1 METCERCGSDDI
13 REQSRL
19 MHGTRVPQSQ
29 CRGCG
34 YKWVA
39 EKAYMSGA
47 DLARHHRLTLEEWGA
62 AQDAADAMQA
72 AMVLPL
78 RGQGTYKK
86 GVPAFRGETADEIVS
101 RVAHHWRRQTALLSV
116 ACGIY
121 RDRERA
127 GEVPMTRAQMQRRER
142 VA

>member
-1 METCERCGSDDI
+1 MT
-13 REQSRL
+13 
-19 MHGTRVPQSQ
+19 
-29 CRGCG
+29 
-34 YKWVA
+34 
-39 EKAYMSGA
+39 GA
-47 DLARHHRLTLEEWGA
+47 DLARHHRLTLAEWEA

-78 RGQGTYKK
+78 RKEGSYKK
-86 GVPAFRGETADEIVS
+86 GVPAFRGEAADEIVS
-101 RVAHHWRRQTALLSV
+101 KVARGWRRQTAILSV

-127 GEVPMTRAQMQRRER
+127 GDVPMTRAQMQRRER